1 MSGTFKEATGARR
14 LTQVVQLLLTSS
26 EVLSSNPSTI
36 RKKEEEE
43 EAAIVQH
50 LCLLHRTN
58 FFV

>member
-43 EAAIVQH
+43 AAIVQH